1 MKIGISC
8 YPTYGGSGVVATEL
22 GKALAE
28 RGHEIHFITYALP
41 YRLNGYYNN
50 IFFHEVKVPEYPL
63 FEYPPYALALAT
75 KIADI
80 ALHEKLDVIHTH
92 YAIPHA
98 LSAYLARDMIKD
110 RHPLKIITT
119 LHGTDITLVG
129 ADASFLGITRH
140 SIDQSDAVTAVSEFL
155 RQETLKTF
163 KPKVPIKVIYN
174 FIKEIPRMEPDCR
187 ELRKRLT
194 PEKEPILIHLSN
206 FRPVKRISDVIL
218 VAEKVLKKMPIRLVM
233 IGDGPERP
241 LAERMVRK
249 LGIADRVSFLGK
261 QDDVY
266 CLLSMGDIFLMPSE
280 TESFGLAALEA
291 MSCGLPVVTSNAG
304 GLPELNIEGK
314 TGFHA
319 DVGDVEAMSSHVLR
333 ILTEPNL
340 KETLSRQAREY
351 AFERFHADAIV
362 PQYIELYES
371 VLVEDHVR

>member
-28 RGHEIHFITYALP
+28 RGHEVHFITYALP

-75 KIADI
+75 KMADI

-110 RHPLKIITT
+110 RHRLKIITT

-129 ADASFLGITRH
+129 ADASFLRITRH
-140 SIDQSDAVTAVSEFL
+140 SINQSDAVTAVSEFL

-163 KPKVPIKVIYN
+163 KPSVPIQVIYN
-174 FIKEIPRMEPDCR
+174 FIKEVPRMEPDCQK
-187 ELRKRLT
+187 LRKRLT
-194 PEKEPILIHLSN
+194 PGGEPVLIHLSN
-206 FRPVKRISDVIL
+206 FRPVKRISDIIHI
-218 VAEKVLKKMPIRLVM
+218 ADKVLKEMPIRLVM

-241 LAERMVRK
+241 LAERMVRR
-249 LGIADRVSFLGK
+249 LGISDNVSFLGK

-304 GLPELNIEGK
+304 GLPELNVHGE
-314 TGFHA
+314 TGFHSP
-319 DVGDVEAMSSHVLR
+319 VGDVDSMSQQVLR
-333 ILTEPNL
+333 ILREPQL
-340 KETLSRQAREY
+340 KETLAAQARQF
-351 AFERFHADAIV
+351 AFERFHADIII
-362 PQYIELYES
+362 PQYIDLYES
-371 VLVEDHVR
+371 VLARQDA

>member
-22 GKALAE
+22 GKALAA

-41 YRLNGYYNN
+41 YRLNGYYHN

-75 KIADI
+75 KMADI
-80 ALHEKLDVIHTH
+80 ALNEKLDVIHSH
-92 YAIPHA
+92 YAIPHS

-110 RHPLKIITT
+110 RHRLKIITT

-129 ADASFLGITRH
+129 ADASFLRITRH
-140 SIDQSDAVTAVSEFL
+140 SIDQSDAVTAVSDFL

-163 KPKVPIKVIYN
+163 KPKVPINVIYN
-174 FIKEIPRMEPDCR
+174 FIKEIPRMDKDCMDI
-187 ELRKRLT
+187 RKRLA
-194 PEKEPILIHLSN
+194 PGGEPVLIHLSN
-206 FRPVKRISDVIL
+206 FRPVKRISDIIHI
-218 VAEKVLKKMPIRLVM
+218 ADRVLKEIPIRLVM

-241 LAERMVRK
+241 LAERMVRR
-249 LGIADRVSFLGK
+249 LGIRDNVSFLGK

-304 GLPELNIEGK
+304 GLPELNVHGE

-319 DVGDVEAMSSHVLR
+319 EVGDIESMSRQVMQILR
-333 ILTEPNL
+333 NPAL
-340 KETLSRQAREY
+340 KEKLSKQARQI
-351 AFERFHADAIV
+351 AFERFHSDIII
-362 PQYIELYES
+362 PQYINLYES
-371 VLVEDHVR
+371 VLAEDH